1 MLAVTD
7 MAKQELKKMLFS
19 KVDHPLAGIRL
30 VRNGQ
35 PDDFGL
41 TIDIEIPGDEVVK
54 YDGSKI
60 LIVDRKLAEDLNGN
74 ILDIEYATQGNNFV
88 VIEKSK

>member
-1 MLAVTD
+1 MLTVTEL
-7 MAKQELKKMLFS
+7 AKQELKKILFQ
-19 KVDHPLAGIRL
+19 KVDNPLAGIRL
-30 VRNGQ
+30 IRVEQ

-60 LIVDRKLAEDLNGN
+60 LIVDHELSKDLDGN
-74 ILDIEYATQGNNFV
+74 ILDIEDEAQVRNFV
-88 VIEKSK
+88 VIERK

>member
-7 MAKQELKKMLFS
+7 LAKQELKKMLFA

-30 VRNGQ
+30 VRDGQ
-35 PDDFGL
+35 PDNFGL

-60 LIVDRKLAEDLNGN
+60 LIVDRELSEDLNGN
-74 ILDIEYATQGNNFV
+74 ILDVEYAAQGNNFV